1 MRGEDA
7 THPRQFLN
15 PIKYKQMK
23 KIFAKFTSTC
33 AETGRRLKKG
43 DSIFYDYTTRKAYHP
58 EADAVK
64 VWESKQEAES
74 VSAYIDAQE
83 SAYFDRI
90 TGGYYSR

>member
-1 MRGEDA
+1 
-7 THPRQFLN
+7 
-15 PIKYKQMK
+15 MK

-33 AETGRRLKKG
+33 AETGKRLKKG

-90 TGGYYSR
+90 TGSYYSR